1 MLFQSTNKLKEKCLP
16 DSTFRLVP
24 VGILSFLLPLD
35 DHVSASRVSLHLLAV
50 AATQKTKRIQHFLC
64 STKEMVGFKVVIWVL
79 ICCM

>member
-16 DSTFRLVP
+16 DLTFRFVP

-50 AATQKTKRIQHFLC
+50 AATQKTKRIQHLYIHH
-64 STKEMVGFKVVIWVL
+64 KRDGGF
-79 ICCM
+79 